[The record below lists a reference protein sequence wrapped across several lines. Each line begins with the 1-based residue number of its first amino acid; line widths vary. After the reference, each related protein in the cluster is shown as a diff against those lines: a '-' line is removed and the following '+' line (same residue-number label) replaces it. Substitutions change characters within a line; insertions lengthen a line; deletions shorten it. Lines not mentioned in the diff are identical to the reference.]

1 MSSSSSDRSAP
12 FIEIQSAAIPQILT
26 PNISNPLYSQ
36 AAAYETQRIAAAL
49 NSGGDQKNLLN
60 SEISERQM
68 KIGGG
73 RNIYNNN
80 NASLFPPTPM
90 SKIANQVFFLDFF
103 LIFIFFLF
111 RHLLHIK

>member
-1 MSSSSSDRSAP
+1 MSSSSSDQSAT

-60 SEISERQM
+60 SDISERQVKM
-68 KIGGG
+68 GGG

-80 NASLFPPTPM
+80 NASLFPSTPM

-103 LIFIFFLF
+103 SKFLF
-111 RHLLHIK
+111 FSF